1 MTLETAKV
9 ILAKHAEI
17 RRLIC
22 AQVGE
27 LGAVHEHLGTAEET
41 FRLPYTGDADTRAR
55 ADSYEDLRVAAAQVG
70 VLAHEA
76 TLLAELLLELNG
88 GAS

>member
-1 MTLETAKV
+1 MSPEKQAE

-22 AQVGE
+22 VQVEE
-27 LGAVHEHLGTAEET
+27 LGAVHGHLGTAEET
-41 FRLPYTGDADTRAR
+41 FSLPYTGDTDTHAR
-55 ADSYEDLRVAAAQVG
+55 AEAYEDLRVAAAQVG

-76 TLLAELLLELNG
+76 TLLAEGLLELNG